1 MKNLNSIRTS
11 IRNSEYLGC
20 TSGLAPNL
28 VQGNLVIMEESYAN
42 EFIQYCRQNPKP
54 CPVIGVSKAGDV
66 SIPELCDD
74 LDIRVDVPEYCIFQN
89 GELKGSVPH
98 IKGYWNENMVSIV
111 LGCSFSFEDA
121 LIQAGLN
128 VRNIDMGVN
137 VSMFETNVATQA
149 TENFSGNMV
158 VSMRP
163 YKQSQIEQVVET
175 TEPFTMAHGAPVHI
189 GNPEGIG
196 VTELNNPQY
205 GSPVTIKE
213 DEIPVFWGCGVTTQ
227 KAIEQAQ
234 LPLVITHA
242 PGKMLITD
250 RTYSEL
256 SNF

>member
-1 MKNLNSIRTS
+1 MKNLNSIRSS
-11 IRNSEYLGC
+11 IRNNEYLGC

-28 VQGNLVIMEESYAN
+28 VQANLVVMEEEYAK
-42 EFIQYCRQNPKP
+42 EFIQYCYQNPKP
-54 CPVIGVSKAGDV
+54 CPVIGVSKVGDV

-74 LDIRVDVPEYCIFQN
+74 LDIRTDVPEYYVFQD

-98 IKGYWNENMVSIV
+98 IKGYWSEKMISIA

-121 LIQAGLN
+121 LIQAGIN
-128 VRNIDMGVN
+128 IRNIDMGVN
-137 VSMFETNVATQA
+137 VSMYETNIQTHA

-163 YKQSQIEQVVET
+163 FKQSQIDQVIKI
-175 TEPFTMAHGAPVHI
+175 TEPFSQAHGAPVHI
-189 GNPEGIG
+189 GSSEEIG
-196 VTELNNPQY
+196 VAELDNPQF

-256 SNF
+256 SSF